1 MIDNAYRIH
10 IYTKCSLIFV
20 SKTIIRPAYYI
31 YFKLGENEQ
40 KIDLKLN
47 DGFIHTVNSYSAIYV
62 Y

>member
-1 MIDNAYRIH
+1 MIENVYRIH
-10 IYTKCSLIFV
+10 IYTKSSLIFV
-20 SKTIIRPAYYI
+20 STTIIRLAYYI

-40 KIDLKLN
+40 KMDLKLN